1 MIPSLVELETG
12 LESVLNQAGNPAFGS
27 VMLDCRPVGTFNVE
41 VKSEA
46 IVPNTAC
53 YTGKLVSPRQ
63 VSLHLLEA
71 IVSKRWEG

>member
-41 VKSEA
+41 V
-46 IVPNTAC
+46 
-53 YTGKLVSPRQ
+53 
-63 VSLHLLEA
+63 
-71 IVSKRWEG
+71 